1 MSKRMLGVLLLGLFL
16 LAVSGG
22 LVESASPQAIP
33 PQANPDK
40 KKPAM
45 YIVGNG
51 NVGLF
56 HNQLTLDET
65 RKLITGTYGGRL
77 SEAREPAG
85 EGTTARVI
93 NAYFNGAPDNSPSI
107 KITLDNDGNIY
118 RIEALS
124 PEFQTTKGLH
134 VGSTWAEIRSMYPQA
149 KVTVEEIIAFHAPED
164 VTCRLSTQANP
175 DWQKIKAGQETP
187 PDDLKITGLFTY
199 TR

>member
-1 MSKRMLGVLLLGLFL
+1 MSKRMLGVLLLGMFL

-22 LVESASPQAIP
+22 LVESASQQSQA

-40 KKPAM
+40 KNPTM

-56 HNQLTLDET
+56 HHKLTLDET
-65 RKLITGTYGGRL
+65 RKLITETYGGRL
-77 SEAREPAG
+77 REAREPAG
-85 EGTTARVI
+85 EGTTARVLS
-93 NAYFNGAPDNSPSI
+93 AYFNGAPDHAPSI

-124 PEFQTTKGLH
+124 PEFKTAKGLH
-134 VGSTWAEIRSMYPQA
+134 AGSTWAEIRSMYPQA

-164 VTCRLSTQANP
+164 VTCRLGTQANP
-175 DWQKIKAGQETP
+175 NWQKVKTGQENP
-187 PDDLKITGLFTY
+187 PADLKITGLFTY